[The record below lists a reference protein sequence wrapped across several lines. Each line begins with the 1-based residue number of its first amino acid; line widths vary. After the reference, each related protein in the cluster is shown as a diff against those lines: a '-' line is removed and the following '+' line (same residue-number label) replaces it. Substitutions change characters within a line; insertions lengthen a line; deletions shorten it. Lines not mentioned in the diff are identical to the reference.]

1 MHTLRIL
8 LFTLLV
14 GSSVLAQPASKFTA
28 TINGKPFEAKGQRLK
43 LPLPGSMRYL
53 AIAGMNV
60 NPDVQLWLRFFYL
73 TDLKPGTYKILDESD
88 KSVRETFNKNS
99 PTEAS
104 DRSAAVYALLDYTEE
119 TKGMGHAFQ
128 DGESREG
135 TVTITKVTDTS
146 IEGTFSGTLR
156 GQTYKKRVLATIS
169 GFGLRQNLED
179 KAIMAAGGGMFV
191 KGDPHDHS
199 NTRKGDKTDD
209 IVVTNGT
216 FTVVWGADDK
226 KK

>member
-8 LFTLLV
+8 IIALLM
-14 GSSVLAQPASKFTA
+14 GSSAMAQTTSKFTA
-28 TINGKPFEAKGQRLK
+28 TINGKPFESKGQRLK

-73 TDLKPGTYKILDESD
+73 NDLKPGTYKILDESD

-99 PTEAS
+99 STEAS
-104 DRSAAVYALLDYTEE
+104 DRPNAVYALLDYTEE

-156 GQTYKKRVLATIS
+156 GQTYKKRIMATIG

-179 KAIMAAGGGMFV
+179 KAITAAGGGMFV

-199 NTRKGDKTDD
+199 NTKKGDKTDD
-209 IVVTNGT
+209 IVITNGT
-216 FTVVWGADDK
+216 FNVVWGSDDK

>member
-8 LFTLLV
+8 TLALLV
-14 GSSVLAQPASKFTA
+14 GSSAMAQPASKFTA

-73 TDLKPGTYKILDESD
+73 NELKPGTYRILAEND
-88 KSVRETFNKNS
+88 KSVKETFNK
-99 PTEAS
+99 EAA
-104 DRSAAVYALLDYTEE
+104 DRSNAVYALLDYTEE

-128 DGESREG
+128 DGESYEG
-135 TVTITKVTDTS
+135 TVTISKVTDTS
-146 IEGTFSGTLR
+146 IEGTFSGTMK
-156 GQTYKKRVLATIS
+156 GQTYKKRVMATLG

-179 KAIMAAGGGMFV
+179 KAITAAGGGMFV
-191 KGDPHDHS
+191 KGDPHEHN
-199 NTRKGDKTDD
+199 NTKKGDKTDD

-216 FTVVWGADDK
+216 FNVVWGNDDK
-226 KK
+226 KQ

>member
-8 LFTLLV
+8 VIALLV
-14 GSSVLAQPASKFTA
+14 GSSALAQTTSKFTA
-28 TINGKPFEAKGQRLK
+28 TINGKPFDAKGQRLK
-43 LPLPGSMRYL
+43 LPLPGTMRYL

-73 TDLKPGTYKILDESD
+73 NELKPGTYKILGEND
-88 KSVRETFNKNS
+88 KSVRETFNKDNADKN
-99 PTEAS
+99 P
-104 DRSAAVYALLDYTEE
+104 VYALLDYTEE

-128 DGESREG
+128 DGLSYEG
-135 TVTITKVTDTS
+135 TVTISNVTDTS
-146 IEGTFSGTLR
+146 IEGTFSGTMK
-156 GQTYKKRVLATIS
+156 GQKYQKRALATLT

-179 KAIMAAGGGMFV
+179 KAITAAGGGMWV
-191 KGDPHDHS
+191 KGDPHEHN
-199 NTRKGDKTDD
+199 NTKKGDKTDD

-216 FTVVWGADDK
+216 FNVVWGADDK